1 MFCCWR
7 GYICEGSVTNRDTCS
22 RKSKGCP
29 PRSSLSSQAVFS
41 SEAGRGS
48 MLSNLGV
55 IYVFRFEDTG
65 QTSRFNA
72 IRSSI
77 YLYCNWCA
85 VSFLVCFVH
94 AWRGTY
100 GFLHPQNT
108 IRCQL
113 KRSMDIKSHFRET
126 RIPVEPTL
134 TIIYFARFDERWPY
148 NDLPIELW
156 TRNVLYSMSHT
167 VPIYQ
172 LILKSLFFVSLRWR
186 SLNHPLKRS
195 QRIARYIIMIINVI
209 YLYVLN
215 IYLYTSI
222 SSVSFPTGPHETMAS
237 ASQVRVALGA
247 LGSGCALTFVA
258 TTLLASPPKP
268 KPCPSEKARKDWRDH
283 VHGTHFFKG
292 GIKLDA
298 TKSMVK
304 LCMPKIF
311 LLLVHCLGSLGFGN
325 RMTPW
330 PWRRPSMSWLRN
342 GMFWSVRMSL
352 WLASADTAENWSKGP
367 RGKCWKWPW
376 VVAVTSRITTV
387 GKSLVSPRWI

>member
-55 IYVFRFEDTG
+55 IYFFRFEDTG

-77 YLYCNWCA
+77 HLYCNWCA

-100 GFLHPQNT
+100 GFLHPQTT

-126 RIPVEPTL
+126 RIPVEPTPTL

-148 NDLPIELW
+148 NGLPIELW

-167 VPIYQ
+167 VTIYQ
-172 LILKSLFFVSLRWR
+172 LILKSFFLYLFVGGHLTI
-186 SLNHPLKRS
+186 PKRS
-195 QRIARYIIMIINVI
+195 QRIARYIYI
-209 YLYVLN
+209 Y
-215 IYLYTSI
+215 I
-222 SSVSFPTGPHETMAS
+222 
-237 ASQVRVALGA
+237 
-247 LGSGCALTFVA
+247 
-258 TTLLASPPKP
+258 
-268 KPCPSEKARKDWRDH
+268 
-283 VHGTHFFKG
+283 
-292 GIKLDA
+292 
-298 TKSMVK
+298 
-304 LCMPKIF
+304 
-311 LLLVHCLGSLGFGN
+311 
-325 RMTPW
+325 
-330 PWRRPSMSWLRN
+330 
-342 GMFWSVRMSL
+342 L
-352 WLASADTAENWSKGP
+352 WL
-367 RGKCWKWPW
+367 
-376 VVAVTSRITTV
+376 
-387 GKSLVSPRWI
+387 